1 MQALSA
7 LFSAENI
14 ASSQLAREHAEKARK
29 AAAESEDRAAT
40 SCIRVKYRAKSK
52 KSVAGADSVMN
63 TYGVVILEP
72 SAKADNSD
80 ESNSRKQQKSVKESD
95 SAESRLLLPIELLQ
109 AMREESGKIEKV
121 ICSRLGELNI
131 ETAVSRRLKRM
142 VLNETAQTSN
152 FKFQE
157 VSSRCLGRLDVRY
170 GMDSY
175 PFSDPRIL
183 ENSPWLP
190 LVHKMLGNDAVL
202 KYMGL
207 IYSYPGS
214 VDQPFHGDGPHLFGN
229 NFQAPMHAVNVFIPL
244 SDISKDLG
252 PTEFVLGSHI
262 LENAKTVQ
270 TTLQKNG
277 TVPKNTGEVFLEE
290 IDYAEDVDPNMN
302 KLISPLLK
310 FGSVLLYDYR
320 TIHRGVTNS
329 SLSECRHM
337 FYMLYSK
344 PWFNESVNFGEVSLF
359 SDDAKDL
366 AQELV
371 TKEVPSCSGEK
382 RSPETRQGKSEL
394 SSKKSKKLRLAQFED
409 ENSAGYCDLNNM

>member
-1 MQALSA
+1 MLALSA

-14 ASSQLAREHAEKARK
+14 ASSQLARENAEKARK

-40 SCIRVKYRAKSK
+40 TCVRVKYRAKSK
-52 KSVAGADSVMN
+52 KSVAGADDVMN
-63 TYGVVILEP
+63 KYGVVILEP
-72 SAKADNSD
+72 SAKA
-80 ESNSRKQQKSVKESD
+80 EKEGEATSRKQKKVDNECEGSENS
-95 SAESRLLLPIELLQ
+95 LLLPVELLQ
-109 AMREESGKIEKV
+109 AMREESDKIEKV

-131 ETAVSRRLKRM
+131 ETSVSRRLKRM

-190 LVHKMLGNDAVL
+190 LVHKLLGNDAVL

-214 VDQPFHGDGPHLFGN
+214 IDQPFHGDGPHLFGN
-229 NFQAPMHAVNVFIPL
+229 SFQAPMHAVNVFIPL

-262 LENAKTVQ
+262 LENAKIVQ
-270 TTLQKNG
+270 SALQLNG
-277 TVPKNTGEVFLEE
+277 TVPKNIGKNSSDDENGTDSNV
-290 IDYAEDVDPNMN
+290 NT
-302 KLISPLLK
+302 LISPLLK

-329 SLSECRHM
+329 SLNECRHM

-359 SDDAKDL
+359 SDDAKEL
-366 AQELV
+366 AEELT
-371 TKEVPSCSGEK
+371 TKEIDSSCGDKRTSTECNEKTDSG
-382 RSPETRQGKSEL
+382 
-394 SSKKSKKLRLAQFED
+394 SKKSKKVRLAKFED